1 MDTHHH
7 KTQTFMFA
15 HVEPPKHLLPRVLDR
30 ITLLEQRAAKMR
42 FVLFSGTTLMS
53 FLAMIAAFRYAW
65 GSFAQSGF
73 STYASLLSSDG
84 SVVMLYWKEFTFS
97 LIESLPFMSITILLS
112 AIFVLLLS
120 LRLARGYLK
129 HTRKTPHF
137 AQFA

>member
-1 MDTHHH
+1 LS
-7 KTQTFMFA
+7 TFVNQKGWGKDGDFKPYA
-15 HVEPPKHLLPRVLDR
+15 NIFVLLLP
-30 ITLLEQRAAKMR
+30 
-42 FVLFSGTTLMS
+42 
-53 FLAMIAAFRYAW
+53 
-65 GSFAQSGF
+65 
-73 STYASLLSSDG
+73 DG